1 MLLNFLFPQTS
12 LTGAEGE
19 WITCAELRKLA
30 SHPRLFEKKELERR
44 GLTSLDRLFAA
55 SSYRECPLLRKA
67 IHSFKYRMLHG
78 VGERLQEI
86 FVRELQHIVPKNS
99 DACICP
105 VPLHFFR
112 IFSRGFNQAEMLADS
127 FSLATG
133 MPVNKLISRIRPTG
147 HQTKRTREERWKA
160 MCGAF
165 RIRARTPAPLHVYL
179 VDDVFT
185 TGATMEECAMVLKQA
200 GVIRVDGIALAYD

>member
-1 MLLNFLFPQTS
+1 MLLDLLFPQTS
-12 LTGAEGE
+12 LTGTEGE

-30 SHPRLFEKKELERR
+30 SHPRLFEKNELERR

-67 IHSFKYRMLHG
+67 IHSFKYRLLPG

-86 FVRELQHIVPKNS
+86 FVRELQRIVPQKS
-99 DACICP
+99 DACVCP

-112 IFSRGFNQAEMLADS
+112 LFSRGFNQAEVLANS
-127 FSLATG
+127 FSLAIG

-160 MCGAF
+160 MRGAF
-165 RIRARTPAPLHVYL
+165 RAHVCTSTPLHVYL
-179 VDDVFT
+179 IDDVFT
-185 TGATMEECAMVLKQA
+185 TGATMEECASVLKKA
-200 GVIRVDGIALAYD
+200 GIMRVEGIALAYD